1 MNSTDILNADS
12 DNFWL
17 DWYPTFWLLNAE
29 VPLQLYLFWILNILE
44 NTCSLKLTH
53 EPAPNTF
60 FIKENLLDLVYLTGL
75 RGSCAV
81 D

>member
-29 VPLQLYLFWILNILE
+29 GPLE

-60 FIKENLLDLVYLTGL
+60 FHKRKFTWSCLLD
-75 RGSCAV
+75 RS
-81 D
+81 